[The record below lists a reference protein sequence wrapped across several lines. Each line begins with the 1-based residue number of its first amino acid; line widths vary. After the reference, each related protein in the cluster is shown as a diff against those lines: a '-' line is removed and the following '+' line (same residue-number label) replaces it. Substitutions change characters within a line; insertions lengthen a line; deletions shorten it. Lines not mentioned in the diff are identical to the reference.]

1 MGRPRKYADDA
12 ARQAAYRERYAVI
25 ETRVEKETAETLQKI
40 ADYLDVPRTEVI
52 ASLLKFA
59 LLNRNWLQLGLFGKR
74 FAARAIYA
82 DAKGNRQC
90 QLTVFLINKSIQKR
104 FTLIF

>member
-12 ARQAAYRERYAVI
+12 ARQAAYRDRYAVI
-25 ETRVEKETAETLQKI
+25 DARLERETVETLDKI
-40 ADYLDVPRTEVI
+40 AKYLDVPRTEVI

-74 FAARAIYA
+74 LPHAQYTQMQKEINNAEDQAR
-82 DAKGNRQC
+82 
-90 QLTVFLINKSIQKR
+90 
-104 FTLIF
+104 